1 MTFTSLIEA
10 WRALRAL
17 EADGL
22 TFEHPWVLAVV
33 VTVVPLALF
42 LRRRRTR
49 APFLVFARTEA
60 VRALSNARFS
70 PWVLARDALLMVT
83 VVVTGLALAHPRA
96 LAEPDPAEMEGIDIV
111 VVLDVSGS
119 MRAADFK
126 PKDRLTVAKSVIA
139 DHLLTRT
146 RDRVGMVVFAGEAF
160 TQAPLTHDM
169 ALLQELL
176 DGVKTGVITDGTAIG
191 DAVATGVNRLR
202 DSRAVS
208 KVLILVTDGD
218 NNAGNLSPDKAA
230 ELAREFDVR
239 IYPILVGKG
248 GQVPYP
254 SGNDFFGK
262 TRYVYMTWPTNP
274 TLLKSMAAT
283 TSGAFFSA
291 EDPAALEGSFKTIL
305 EELDRTMLIS
315 GPLARR
321 QIDLYPL
328 FILLAL
334 FSLVLSFVLATTKA
348 STVP

>member
-10 WRALRAL
+10 WRALRSL
-17 EADGL
+17 ELEGL
-22 TFEHPWVLAVV
+22 SFEHPWVLALMVAI
-33 VTVVPLALF
+33 VPLAIV
-42 LRRRRTR
+42 LRRRHTR
-49 APFLVFARTEA
+49 APFLVYARTEA
-60 VRALSNARFS
+60 VRALTNARFS
-70 PWVLARDALLMVT
+70 PWVLVKDALLVVT
-83 VVVTGLALAHPRA
+83 LLVTGLALAHPRA
-96 LAEPDPAEMEGIDIV
+96 LSEPDPAEMEGIDIV
-111 VVLDVSGS
+111 VTLDVSGS

-139 DHLLTRT
+139 DHLLSRT
-146 RDRVGMVVFAGEAF
+146 RDRVGLVVFAGEAF

-169 ALLQELL
+169 ALLHELL

-218 NNAGNLSPDKAA
+218 NNAGNISPEKAA
-230 ELAREFDVR
+230 ELAREFGVR

-274 TLLKSMAAT
+274 ELLKNMA
-283 TSGAFFSA
+283 TSTNGAFFSA
-291 EDPAALEGSFKTIL
+291 QDPAALEGSFKTIL
-305 EELDRTMLIS
+305 EELDRTMLVS

-328 FILLAL
+328 LILVAL
-334 FSLVLSFVLATTKA
+334 FSLLLSFVLATTRA